1 MIKIGKLLL
10 FMIRMVLTLILLPIV
25 YMLNTIYLMYIYIDN
40 NEYFKTKFKEFNK
53 NFVEDIVYNFNKC
66 REI

>member
-10 FMIRMVLTLILLPIV
+10 FMMRMVLALILLPIV
-25 YMLNTIYLMYIYIDN
+25 YMLNTIYLMYVYIDDDK
-40 NEYFKTKFKEFNK
+40 YFKTRFKEFNR